1 MRVVTCDEMA
11 VNTAID
17 RGDPVWSLHGDR
29 CDRYLSTELDF
40 EPGELTGMRLHREL
54 EDIE

>member
-1 MRVVTCDEMA
+1 MA